1 MPSLFDDELSVIRV
15 ALPVPL
21 RRCFDY
27 VIPPQLQ
34 NSYLPV
40 GARVRVPYRNR
51 ELIGVIMQR
60 QVTPDV
66 ALEKLKPIAELLD
79 DASLLSEEQLQL
91 AQWLARYCHG
101 PIGEVIALMLPPLLR
116 QGGAAHIQEET
127 YWQATLSGYKL
138 DPQQIRRA
146 SKQAALLKELQKH
159 QQPVA
164 ATVLRSLGFAL
175 SQMTA
180 LEDKGLVCRHQQSKH
195 LTRSTAS
202 SAILAEVP
210 LVLNKQQQFVVDR
223 VLGRSTVTDDTYDD
237 ANKGEDRSG
246 AEKGSKEPSQA
257 LKDLLQK
264 QDGVSVAEQTVVANT
279 ADTFLLE
286 GITGSG
292 KTEVYLQIAAE
303 ILKQQ
308 RQVLVLVPEIGLA
321 PQTVQRFKKRF
332 ALPVLTF
339 HSGLNEK
346 ERLDAWLLARDGK
359 ARILIGTRSAVLAPF
374 HDLGL
379 IIVDEEHDASYKQGD
394 GIRYSA
400 RDLAVVRGK
409 MSQVPVLLG
418 SATPSLE
425 SLYNVET
432 GRYHGLQLTQRAG
445 ETSQLP
451 KIYLHDIKNR
461 RLQQGVDFGLLQV
474 MRQHLES
481 NGQVLVFINRR
492 GFAPTLM
499 CHDCGWIA
507 QCNHCDAR
515 MTLHKEPPRLH
526 CHHCDTVRA
535 IPQSCPKCGKH
546 DLKPVGSGTERT
558 EEALE
563 RALSDWPVLRIDRDS
578 VSRKGAMEKVLDQV
592 RSGKPCVL
600 VGTQM
605 LAKGHHFPE
614 VSLVVVLDA
623 DGGFYSADFRGLER
637 MGQLLT
643 QVAGRAGR
651 ASRKGKVVVQ
661 THHPE
666 DELLKLLAKHNYS
679 EFSRQL
685 LGQRQDALLP
695 PYTYMALLRAEA
707 PRREDVESFLQQIMQ
722 AAESQLTLMYPQ
734 GLPDLERVGPLPSP
748 MERRFGRYHMQ
759 IWLQASR
766 RAALHQYLEI
776 LIRAIEMEP
785 LSRKVR
791 WSLDVDPQETL

>member
-66 ALEKLKPIAELLD
+66 ALGKLKPIAELID
-79 DASLLSEEQLQL
+79 DASLLSEQQLQL
-91 AQWLARYCHG
+91 AQWLARYCHA

-127 YWQATLSGYKL
+127 YWQATASGYNL
-138 DPQQIRRA
+138 DPEQIRRA

-180 LEDKGLVCRHQQSKH
+180 LEDKGLAQRHLQSKH
-195 LTRSTAS
+195 LTQGAS
-202 SAILAEVP
+202 SAVLAEVP
-210 LVLNKQQQFVVDR
+210 LVLNEQQQVVVDR
-223 VLGRSTVTDDTYDD
+223 VLGRASINTIINEGRD
-237 ANKGEDRSG
+237 ADG
-246 AEKGSKEPSQA
+246 AEEHQEEPGQLLKG
-257 LKDLLQK
+257 LLQK
-264 QDGVSVAEQTVVANT
+264 ADKQPVDKKTAE
-279 ADTFLLE
+279 TFLLE

-394 GIRYSA
+394 GVRYSA

-418 SATPSLE
+418 TATPSLE
-425 SLYNVET
+425 SLHNVEA
-432 GRYHGLQLTQRAG
+432 GRYQGLQLSQRAG
-445 ETSQLP
+445 EASQLP
-451 KIYLHDIKNR
+451 EIYLHDIKNR
-461 RLQQGVDFGLLQV
+461 RLQQGLDFGLLQV
-474 MRQHLES
+474 MRQHLE
-481 NGQVLVFINRR
+481 NKGQVLVFINRR

-526 CHHCDTVRA
+526 CHHCDTVQA
-535 IPQSCPKCGKH
+535 IPQFCPKCGKH

-578 VSRKGAMEKVLDQV
+578 VSRKGAMEKVLEQV

-666 DELLKLLAKHNYS
+666 DELLKLLAKHDYS

-707 PRREDVESFLQQIMQ
+707 PRSEDVENFLQQIMQ

-734 GLPDLERVGPLPSP
+734 GLPELERVGPLPSP

-776 LIRAIEMEP
+776 LIRVIEMEP

>member
-79 DASLLSEEQLQL
+79 DASLLSEAQLQL
-91 AQWLARYCHG
+91 VQWLARYCHA

-127 YWQATLSGYKL
+127 YWQATTSGYNL
-138 DPQQIRRA
+138 DPEQIRRA

-180 LEDKGLVCRHQQSKH
+180 LEDKGLAQRHLQSKH
-195 LTRSTAS
+195 LTQGAS
-202 SAILAEVP
+202 SAVLAEVP
-210 LVLNKQQQFVVDR
+210 LVLNKQQQAVVDR
-223 VLGRSTVTDDTYDD
+223 VLGRASINKAINESID
-237 ANKGEDRSG
+237 ADGVEGPREDPGQRLKG
-246 AEKGSKEPSQA
+246 
-257 LKDLLQK
+257 LLQK
-264 QDGVSVAEQTVVANT
+264 TDKQPVDKKTVG
-279 ADTFLLE
+279 TFLLE

-394 GIRYSA
+394 GVRYSA

-418 SATPSLE
+418 TATPSLE
-425 SLYNVET
+425 SLHNVEA
-432 GRYHGLQLTQRAG
+432 GRYQGLQLRQRAG
-445 ETSQLP
+445 EASQLP
-451 KIYLHDIKNR
+451 EIYLHDIKNR
-461 RLQQGVDFGLLQV
+461 RLQQGLDFGLLQV
-474 MRQHLES
+474 MRQHLE
-481 NGQVLVFINRR
+481 NKGQVLVFINRR

-526 CHHCDTVRA
+526 CHHCDTVQA

-578 VSRKGAMEKVLDQV
+578 VSRKGAMEKVLEQV

-666 DELLKLLAKHNYS
+666 DELLKLLAKHDYS

-707 PRREDVESFLQQIMQ
+707 PRSEDVENFLQQIMQ

-734 GLPDLERVGPLPSP
+734 GLPELERVGPLPSP

-766 RAALHQYLEI
+766 RAALHRYLEI
-776 LIRAIEMEP
+776 LIRVIEMEP

>member
-66 ALEKLKPIAELLD
+66 ALEKLKPIAELID
-79 DASLLSEEQLQL
+79 DASLLSEQQLQL
-91 AQWLARYCHG
+91 AQWLARYCHA

-127 YWQATLSGYKL
+127 YWQATASGYNL
-138 DPQQIRRA
+138 DPEQIRRA

-180 LEDKGLVCRHQQSKH
+180 LEDKGLAQRHLQSKH
-195 LTRSTAS
+195 LTQGAS
-202 SAILAEVP
+202 SAVLAEVP
-210 LVLNKQQQFVVDR
+210 LVLNEQQQVVVDR
-223 VLGRSTVTDDTYDD
+223 VLGRPSINAIINEGRD
-237 ANKGEDRSG
+237 ADG
-246 AEKGSKEPSQA
+246 AEEHQEEPGQLLKG
-257 LKDLLQK
+257 LLQK
-264 QDGVSVAEQTVVANT
+264 ADKQPVDKKTAE
-279 ADTFLLE
+279 TFLLE

-418 SATPSLE
+418 TATPSLE
-425 SLYNVET
+425 SLHNVEA
-432 GRYHGLQLTQRAG
+432 GRYQGLQLSQRAG
-445 ETSQLP
+445 EASQLP
-451 KIYLHDIKNR
+451 EIYLHDIKNR
-461 RLQQGVDFGLLQV
+461 RLQQGLDFGLLQV
-474 MRQHLES
+474 MRQHLE
-481 NGQVLVFINRR
+481 NKGQVLVFINRR

-526 CHHCDTVRA
+526 CHHCDTVQA

-578 VSRKGAMEKVLDQV
+578 VSRKGAMEKVLEQV

-666 DELLKLLAKHNYS
+666 DELLKLLAKHDYS

-707 PRREDVESFLQQIMQ
+707 PRSEDVENFLQQIMQ

-734 GLPDLERVGPLPSP
+734 GLPELERVGPLPSP

-776 LIRAIEMEP
+776 LIRVIEMEP